1 MLYCTNETRCML
13 CCLMSQNRKVLIT
26 HIVTPTFFNAISAL
40 FATNCDERRTV
51 FAICRKLK
59 ENGRGIRSNNYKGNM
74 GSVTLDDYN
83 PTNPRPDAKDYVRG
97 GTIVHNQPIGP
108 YKPKPMPPPP
118 GDES

>member
-1 MLYCTNETRCML
+1 MKFSVFCALFFVVGAAL
-13 CCLMSQNRKVLIT
+13 VF
-26 HIVTPTFFNAISAL
+26 VTFSSPIDGDSCRFPAL